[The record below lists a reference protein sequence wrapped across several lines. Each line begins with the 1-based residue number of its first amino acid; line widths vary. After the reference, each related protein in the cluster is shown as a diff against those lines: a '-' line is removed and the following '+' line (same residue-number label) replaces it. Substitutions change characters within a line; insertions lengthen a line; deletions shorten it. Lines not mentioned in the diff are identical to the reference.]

1 VGDVTEADLTG
12 RRLWSLFVIS
22 HTPEVAESIVAG
34 KPVLARSLDVTALRR
49 AYRGQPLPKPN
60 DYITVTDEM
69 LDAVDEA
76 GPLTPRA
83 PRQGR

>member
-1 VGDVTEADLTG
+1 MGRLTG
-12 RRLWSLFVIS
+12 DRLWATFMIS
-22 HTPEVAESIVAG
+22 HTPEVAASIIAG

-49 AYRGQPLPKPN
+49 AYRGEPLPKPN

-76 GPLTPRA
+76 GPLTPV
-83 PRQGR
+83 PRRRR